1 MKMVHAGSLLGA
13 VALLSACAPHAGRY
27 APDCMAMAGSVVNLD
42 GSSFVW
48 ERFTDEVRI
57 DEGGNK
63 IEPYPD
69 YPKRGTYRKEGSALY
84 LETDNGD
91 PVATFY
97 LHKDAESYRLL
108 TVEEHNAWEQ
118 SGEYARC
125 VLTRGVEGS

>member
-1 MKMVHAGSLLGA
+1 MKLAQAGSLLGA
-13 VALLSACAPHAGRY
+13 IALLSACAPHAGRY
-27 APDCMAMAGSVVNLD
+27 APDCTAFAGSVVSLD

-57 DEGGNK
+57 DDSGNK

-84 LETDNGD
+84 LEADNGD

-125 VLTRGVEGS
+125 VLTRDVESS